1 MDVLWYMFLSFTGI
15 YELLPGFVIGL
26 VAAVVVTLCT
36 KEPDEEVKK
45 LFDKAVEY
53 DD

>member
-1 MDVLWYMFLSFTGI
+1 LRPLAF
-15 YELLPGFVIGL
+15 
-26 VAAVVVTLCT
+26 AAALKALQKLHGT